1 MKSVFIRRGMGN
13 TRKRVIMNGE
23 FVQFIG
29 AKGLTDKK
37 GNDKIRKCCSVCNIY
52 FCG

>member
-1 MKSVFIRRGMGN
+1 MTVFVRQEIWN

-29 AKGLTDKK
+29 VKGLTDTC
-37 GNDKIRKCCSVCNIY
+37 GNDKICKWCSVCNIY

>member
-1 MKSVFIRRGMGN
+1 MTVFVREEIWN

-23 FVQFIG
+23 FVQVIG
-29 AKGLTDKK
+29 AKGLTDKR

>member
-1 MKSVFIRRGMGN
+1 MTDFARQKIWN

-29 AKGLTDKK
+29 VKGLTDKW
-37 GNDKIRKCCSVCNIY
+37 GNDKIRKCCSVCNTY